1 MVASQI
7 CFHFPESFLLGK
19 EIDGALATRRWR
31 LEGSRRECFQAGG
44 GFVRFGRP
52 GLPLPRRLGRQG
64 PKRVEEFRRGSG
76 WCSGLFLRGKLGVW
90 PIGFIG
96 NLYSLYL
103 VKEKQSLLAPGNSV
117 VSWLSEASVCLPS
130 APEGCFSVPQET
142 KWLFAQRD
150 KSRSKA
156 QEL

>member
-44 GFVRFGRP
+44 GFVRFGQP

-64 PKRVEEFRRGSG
+64 QKRVEEFRRGPG

-103 VKEKQSLLAPGNSV
+103 VKEK
-117 VSWLSEASVCLPS
+117 
-130 APEGCFSVPQET
+130 
-142 KWLFAQRD
+142 
-150 KSRSKA
+150 
-156 QEL
+156 